1 MLRRQ
6 GSPYEEYSDILLPRG
21 GLRGHVQPSL
31 LHSPQ
36 AAVLTTKYVPGDT
49 VDSIFVLFHAMLIA
63 VRSQGRC
70 SIRVGVQ
77 FVITNRSLHTRIFH
91 DTRYSRCGTLHS
103 HHAIWTTS
111 HQELQ

>member
-36 AAVLTTKYVPGDT
+36 AAVLMTKIRARRHGGFYFCVASCHVKSRYAAK
-49 VDSIFVLFHAMLIA
+49 VDA
-63 VRSQGRC
+63 VYGL
-70 SIRVGVQ
+70 VY
-77 FVITNRSLHTRIFH
+77 SL
-91 DTRYSRCGTLHS
+91 
-103 HHAIWTTS
+103 
-111 HQELQ
+111 